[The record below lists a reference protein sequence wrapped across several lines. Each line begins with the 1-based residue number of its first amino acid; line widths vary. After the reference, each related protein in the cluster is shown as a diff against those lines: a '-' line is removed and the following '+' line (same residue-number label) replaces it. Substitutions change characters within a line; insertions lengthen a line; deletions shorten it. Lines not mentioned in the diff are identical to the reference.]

1 MKRKYI
7 IKQRHV
13 TFQYVVVEAD
23 NTKEA
28 MTHIPMIHDEVVTDR
43 GYFTNVQVKEYKTGD
58 FVYCKKFHF
67 IVVTK
72 KNLFNSMRK
81 LAKKLGFPVR
91 FEPINEV
98 NLKPVNP
105 GNPVYSRPKN

>member
-1 MKRKYI
+1 MKRKFI
-7 IKQRHV
+7 IKQRYV
-13 TFQYVVVEAD
+13 CFQYVVVEAD
-23 NTKEA
+23 SKAEA

-43 GYFTNVQVKEYKTGD
+43 GYFTNIQVKEYKTGD
-58 FVYCKKFHF
+58 FVFCKKFHF

-72 KNLFNSMRK
+72 KNLCHSIRK
-81 LAKKLGFPVR
+81 LAQKLGLPVK

-105 GNPVYSRPKN
+105 GNPVYSRPK